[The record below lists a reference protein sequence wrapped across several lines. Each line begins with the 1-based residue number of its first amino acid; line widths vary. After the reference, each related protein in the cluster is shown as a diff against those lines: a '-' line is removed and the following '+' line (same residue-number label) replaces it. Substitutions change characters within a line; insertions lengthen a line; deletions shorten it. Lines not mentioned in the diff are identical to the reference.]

1 MDDLINMLNQAKTV
15 IVQQSLV
22 AADNGQT
29 YTPICNVPLSKE
41 QINLLIRLL
50 NKEKMIHI
58 IDACEVDDGK

>member
-1 MDDLINMLNQAKTV
+1 MDELINMLNQANTV

-29 YTPICNVPLSKE
+29 FTPICSVPLTNE

-50 NKEKMIHI
+50 NKEKMIKI